1 MAGRHLHLIIWWDVE
16 ENKDL
21 TISKMMHGIKGLSA
35 QNLSRYLLGSRGVSA
50 STDSQGTKALATQN
64 KAKALATQNKKRVIK
79 IWQPSFY
86 DFNIYS
92 DKKLNEK
99 LNYIHLNPVRAGLC
113 TEPEDWPWSSHGYY
127 VSEKQDKIQIDNI
140 F

>member
-1 MAGRHLHLIIWWDVE
+1 M
-16 ENKDL
+16 
-21 TISKMMHGIKGLSA
+21 
-35 QNLSRYLLGSRGVSA
+35 GSRGVSA
-50 STDSQGTKALATQN
+50 STDSQCTKALA
-64 KAKALATQNKKRVIK
+64 ARGKKHVIK

-99 LNYIHLNPVRAGLC
+99 LNYIHCNPVRAGLC
-113 TEPEDWPWSSHGYY
+113 DKPENWQWSSYSYY
-127 VSEKQDKIQIDNI
+127 KYGKQRKIQINNI